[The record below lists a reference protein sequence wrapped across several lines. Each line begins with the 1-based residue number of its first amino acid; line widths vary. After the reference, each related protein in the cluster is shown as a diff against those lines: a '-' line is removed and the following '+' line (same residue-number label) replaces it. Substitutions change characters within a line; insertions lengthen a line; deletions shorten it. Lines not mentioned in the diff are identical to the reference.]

1 MNIGF
6 ERPFLILIG
15 AVIIIVLCILSRFLR
30 DVLTLEV
37 PLGPPGGVPFK
48 PALNLTAFIKLLRIP
63 EFCGVFLL
71 FAAAAG
77 PRLISAELVWLN
89 RGADVLFVMDTSPSM
104 AGLDMDGS
112 SRFDAAR
119 NLVLDFANDRPAD
132 AVGLVA
138 IGNEAS
144 LLLPPTVDR
153 PLLYSRLDTLRIG
166 EMGDGTALGLGL
178 AIAAL
183 HIQGSTAPRRVVA
196 LITDGEN
203 NAGAVHPETA
213 AETLRTSGA
222 SLWVIGVGSA
232 GEVPIDYVDPVLK
245 IRRTGSFES
254 RFNPENLRALARKG
268 GGTFIAAPSGKAF
281 AEAFARLQDEEMTIG
296 RSGTVNRTRD
306 IQRPL
311 ILAALILLLIPRFIR
326 RWLLGA
332 FL

>member
-1 MNIGF
+1 MIIGF
-6 ERPFLILIG
+6 ERPLLIPAG
-15 AVIIIVLCILSRFLR
+15 AVVIVVLCGLSRFFR
-30 DVLTLEV
+30 DALTVEL

-48 PALNLTAFIKLLRIP
+48 PALNLTMFITLLGIS
-63 EFCGVFLL
+63 ELCGVFLL
-71 FAAAAG
+71 FAVAAG
-77 PRLISAELVWLN
+77 PRLISPELVWLN
-89 RGADVLFVMDTSPSM
+89 RGADVVFVMDTSPSM
-104 AGLDMDGS
+104 AGLDMDGR

-119 NLVLDFANDRPAD
+119 NLVVDFAGGRPAD

-138 IGNEAS
+138 VGSEAS

-166 EMGDGTALGLGL
+166 ELGDGTALGLGL

-183 HIQGSTAPRRVVA
+183 HIRDSRAPRRAVV

-213 AETLRTSGA
+213 AEALRASGA

-245 IRRTGSFES
+245 VRRTGTFDS
-254 RFNPENLRALARKG
+254 RFDPETLRAIARKG

-281 AEAFARLQDEEMTIG
+281 SEAFTRLADAEMTVR
-296 RSGTVNRTRD
+296 RSGTVNRMRD
-306 IQRPL
+306 IQAPV
-311 ILAALILLLIPRFIR
+311 ILAALLLILLPRFIR
-326 RWLLGA
+326 RFLLRA